1 MCSKESIEINKS
13 LLTLRQVIS
22 ALTEKSN
29 HGSNYIPYRDSKLT
43 CLLKQSLGGN
53 SFCLMIACLN
63 PCDAHM
69 EENFSTINYAAK
81 ASHIANKPVR
91 NDDPKNRQIEDLKR
105 QVKLLTEELAKA
117 NETIDFL
124 SSVTGKNPGLIK
136 QNIADMED
144 EENRDGSRRTPP
156 RADANSDRV
165 ER

>member
-1 MCSKESIEINKS
+1 
-13 LLTLRQVIS
+13 
-22 ALTEKSN
+22 
-29 HGSNYIPYRDSKLT
+29 
-43 CLLKQSLGGN
+43 
-53 SFCLMIACLN
+53 
-63 PCDAHM
+63 M